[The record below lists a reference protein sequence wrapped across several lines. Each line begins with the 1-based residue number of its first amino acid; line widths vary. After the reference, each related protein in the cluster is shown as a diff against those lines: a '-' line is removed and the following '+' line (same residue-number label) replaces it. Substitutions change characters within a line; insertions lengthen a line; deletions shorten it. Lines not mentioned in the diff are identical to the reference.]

1 MQPRGFRSAVQNRPI
16 EHETAPR
23 NRSITGS
30 LAFAALLAV
39 PFFIAAYPV
48 AAVAL
53 VAGGLALAALSW
65 SIGRRVR
72 RHRGAIRHLTLPG
85 FGTVEYRFTRG

>member
-1 MQPRGFRSAVQNRPI
+1 MKPTGLRSAVQDPSI

-23 NRSITGS
+23 NRSVTGS
-30 LAFAALLAV
+30 FAFAALLAV
-39 PFFIAAYPV
+39 PFFVAAYPV
-48 AAVAL
+48 VAVAL
-53 VAGGLALAALSW
+53 VTGGLVLAALSW

-72 RHRGAIRHLTLPG
+72 RHRGSIRHLTLPG